1 MEMEYRP
8 LGRTGLQVG
17 TIGIGTEHLALD
29 AAEIEDMLR
38 TAVAGGVNYID
49 VLYIDVHGT
58 DAGFWAVFGP
68 VFAPY
73 RSQFTVAA
81 HWGGGPRY
89 DLDYCRRCFDEVLDH
104 LGNGYAEIGLMTMV
118 DTERKWREW
127 AQESIA
133 QLRNYRAEGRIGR
146 IGVSTHRAAI
156 ALEAIASGQID
167 VLMYPLN
174 LTATLHENDLAVC
187 RACAEA
193 GVGLVAMKVFGGGS
207 LLDGGARPAPA
218 TVPQCVE
225 YVHSLPVSTMVPGV
239 RNARELREV
248 LAARDLP
255 PEQRAF
261 AGAVGPHLA
270 AYLKSVCAYC
280 NHCLPCPQEL
290 DIAQVNF
297 LVFWGNWAFET
308 ASDEREEILAAYAAL
323 DTKASDCIACGI
335 CMERCPYEVDV
346 IANMRRAV
354 ELYET

>member
-1 MEMEYRP
+1 MEMEYRI
-8 LGRTGLQVG
+8 LGRTGLRVSR
-17 TIGIGTEHLALD
+17 IGIGTEHLAL
-29 AAEIEDMLR
+29 AAPEIEDVLR
-38 TAVAGGVNYID
+38 TAAAAGVDYID

-58 DAGFWAVFGP
+58 DAGFWEVFGP

-73 RSQFTVAA
+73 RARFTVAA

-104 LGNGYAEIGLMTMV
+104 LGDGHAEIGLMTMV

-127 AQESIA
+127 AQDSIA
-133 QLRNYRAEGRIGR
+133 ELRQYCAAGRIDH
-146 IGVSTHRAAI
+146 IGLSTHRASI
-156 ALEAIASGQID
+156 ALEAVRSGQID

-218 TVPQCVE
+218 TVPQCLE
-225 YVHSLPVSTMVPGV
+225 YVHSLPVATTVPGV
-239 RNARELREV
+239 RTGRDLREV

-255 PEQRAF
+255 PEQRDYR
-261 AGAVGPHLA
+261 AVGPHLA
-270 AYLKSVCAYC
+270 DYLKGVCAYC

-297 LVFWGNWAFET
+297 LVFWGNWAFEME
-308 ASDEREEILAAYAAL
+308 SDQREEILAAYAAL

-354 ELYET
+354 ELYEA